1 MCICC
6 DLFLNVEHN
15 SETFRETR
23 KDFSEE
29 EVCPFAVILSVYSSC
44 NSILEKRQNMKLK
57 YRKV

>member
-15 SETFRETR
+15 SEPFRETG

-29 EVCPFAVILSVYSSC
+29 EVCPFVVILSIYSNC
-44 NSILEKRQNMKLK
+44 NGILEKKAK
-57 YRKV
+57 YEVKV